1 MINTKKVLLIIFCT
15 LIPLAAISSSVY
27 LVSKKNEEVLGI
39 NEQKGG
45 CIPYII
51 NEMPRVAYVGQEY
64 YFFPIIT
71 GCSLDN
77 VTIMVNGVQW
87 LGVTE
92 DIGVAGTPSIN
103 DIGTY
108 EVEIIVY
115 GVGNSY
121 SLTDYIIVKE
131 YEK

>member
-1 MINTKKVLLIIFCT
+1 MINTKKVLLIIFCI
-15 LIPLAAISSSVY
+15 LIPLAAISSCVY
-27 LVSKKNEEVLGI
+27 LVSNRNEDVLGI
-39 NEQKGG
+39 SEQKDW
-45 CIPYII
+45 CVPYII

-77 VTIMVNGVQW
+77 VTIEVNGIEW
-87 LGVTE
+87 LRVTE
-92 DIGVAGTPSIN
+92 DMGISGTPSIK

-108 EVEIIVY
+108 EVEITVY

-131 YEK
+131 YEE

>member
-27 LVSKKNEEVLGI
+27 LVSKRNEEVLGI
-39 NEQKGG
+39 NEQKDE

-87 LGVTE
+87 LGITE

-103 DIGTY
+103 DIGTS